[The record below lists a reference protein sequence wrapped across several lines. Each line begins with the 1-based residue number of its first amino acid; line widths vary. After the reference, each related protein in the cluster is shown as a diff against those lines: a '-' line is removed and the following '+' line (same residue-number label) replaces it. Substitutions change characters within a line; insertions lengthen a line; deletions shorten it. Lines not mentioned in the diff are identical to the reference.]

1 MGIIMKLLL
10 VSALCLLAASPV
22 WSTCL
27 CSIQVKDYGEVF
39 IMAPDWAAGAIS
51 IQNNGFT
58 MRGNSRLYFGNRC
71 ENGWAP
77 DAYAQ
82 IPLNNK
88 HFAYTLDLSN
98 VPCHCNAAAY
108 FVKMPGNN
116 PGDGDYYCDANLG
129 NNIWCPEYDV
139 MEGQNGQDASF
150 NMCND
155 GGYLSNMATSYDGMV
170 FTASLWGGGG
180 IDMGWLDGMT
190 GCWGDCNID
199 GASVTFSGFELW
211 E

>member
-1 MGIIMKLLL
+1 MGVLIMKLLL
-10 VSALCLLAASPV
+10 VSALCLMAASPA

-27 CSIQVKDYGEVF
+27 GSVNIKDYGDVF

-116 PGDGDYYCDANLG
+116 PGDG
-129 NNIWCPEYDV
+129 V
-139 MEGQNGQDASF
+139 RR
-150 NMCND
+150 D
-155 GGYLSNMATSYDGMV
+155 GGQQAHHRLHPSHLQRGQRLLGQLRQGRLSDQRLQRGQQDDV
-170 FTASLWGGGG
+170 P
-180 IDMGWLDGMT
+180 
-190 GCWGDCNID
+190 
-199 GASVTFSGFELW
+199 
-211 E
+211 

>member
-1 MGIIMKLLL
+1 MGVPTMKLLL
-10 VSALCLLAASPV
+10 VSALCLMAASPA

-27 CSIQVKDYGEVF
+27 GSVNIKDYGDVF

-51 IQNNGFT
+51 IQ
-58 MRGNSRLYFGNRC
+58 
-71 ENGWAP
+71 
-77 DAYAQ
+77 
-82 IPLNNK
+82 NNK

-139 MEGQNGQDASF
+139 MEGNKHTLACTLYTCNGG
-150 NMCND
+150 N
-155 GGYLSNMATSYDGMV
+155 GY
-170 FTASLWGGGG
+170 
-180 IDMGWLDGMT
+180 
-190 GCWGDCNID
+190 
-199 GASVTFSGFELW
+199 
-211 E
+211 

>member
-1 MGIIMKLLL
+1 MGVIIMKLLL
-10 VSALCLLAASPV
+10 VSALCLMAASPA

-27 CSIQVKDYGEVF
+27 GSVNIKDYGDVF

-116 PGDGDYYCDANLG
+116 PGWARTART
-129 NNIWCPEYDV
+129 P
-139 MEGQNGQDASF
+139 ASTCA
-150 NMCND
+150 MTA
-155 GGYLSNMATSYDGMV
+155 ATSP
-170 FTASLWGGGG
+170 TWPPATT
-180 IDMGWLDGMT
+180 GWCSPPVCGEEEVSTWAGWT
-190 GCWGDCNID
+190 G
-199 GASVTFSGFELW
+199 
-211 E
+211 